1 MSDISKIDKNFA
13 VTGIAPGGEFYS
25 IDNAP
30 FVIYGVNKDENGYYR
45 VPQNVADATSEG
57 VALLTRFT
65 AGGIVRFSTN
75 SAKLAIKAEGAV
87 GGVMP
92 HMAALGSN
100 GFSVY
105 EGRKMLASYFP
116 TIQPTRIGEEK
127 ILRYEENVPMED
139 DFHDITIYMPLYG
152 AYKNIEIKVE
162 DGKEIRPPKKAFRN
176 EKPVV
181 FYGSSIT
188 EGGCASTP
196 AMAFTNIISRDMN
209 LYCLNLG
216 FSGNAKGEDS
226 ITEYM
231 ANLDMSVFVLDY
243 DHNAPSPE
251 HLQATHEKVYK
262 AVRAKHPDIPI
273 IIASAVPELGW
284 TGGMQQKRR
293 DIIYATYKNAVE
305 AGDKN
310 VYFLNGEE
318 FFSEEI
324 PFDYCTVDGCH
335 PNDVG
340 MLMMAKGFERVL
352 TKVDIK

>member
-13 VTGIAPGGEFYS
+13 VSEIAPGGEFYS
-25 IDNAP
+25 VDEAP
-30 FVIYGVNKDENGYYR
+30 FVIYGVMKDEKGYYR
-45 VPQNVADATSEG
+45 VPQDVADATNEG
-57 VALLTRFT
+57 VSGLTRFT
-65 AGGIVRFSTN
+65 AGGIIRFSTN
-75 SAKLAIKAEGAV
+75 SKKLAIKANHAY

-105 EGRKMLASYFP
+105 EDDYFLCSFFP
-116 TIQPTRIGEEK
+116 TIPPSKVGEEK
-127 ILRYEENVPMED
+127 NLPYKEGVPNVD
-139 DFHDITIYMPLYG
+139 GFHDITVYMPLYG
-152 AYKNIEIKVE
+152 AYNDIMVKVE
-162 DGKEIRPPKKAFRN
+162 DGAEIRPPKKAYRN

-196 AMAFTNIISRDMN
+196 AMGFTNIISRDMN

-216 FSGNAKGEDS
+216 FSGSARGEYA
-226 ITEYM
+226 INEYM

-243 DHNAPSPE
+243 DHNSPTAE
-251 HLQATHEKVYK
+251 YLEETHERVYK
-262 AVRAKHPDIPI
+262 SVRATHPDIPI
-273 IIASAVPELGW
+273 VIASSIPVRGW
-284 TGGMQQKRR
+284 SAEYQKKRR
-293 DIIYATYKNAVE
+293 EVIFNTYKNAVE

-310 VYFLNGEE
+310 VYFLNGED

-324 PFDYCTVDGCH
+324 PFSYCTVDGCH

-340 MLMMAKGFERVL
+340 MLMMAKGFEKVL
-352 TKVDIK
+352 VKVI

>member
-13 VTGIAPGGEFYS
+13 VSEIAPGGQFYS
-25 IDNAP
+25 IDSAP
-30 FVIYGVNKDENGYYR
+30 FVIYGVQKDDKGYYR
-45 VPQNVADATSEG
+45 VPQSVAEATSQG
-57 VALLTRFT
+57 VAELTRFS
-65 AGGIVRFSTN
+65 AGGIVKFSTN
-75 SAKLAIKAEGAV
+75 STKLAMKAEGAI

-92 HMAALGSN
+92 HMAAVGSC
-100 GFSVY
+100 GFCVY
-105 EGRKMLASYFP
+105 EGENFIASFFP
-116 TIQPTRIGEEK
+116 TIQPTTIGEEK
-127 ILRYEENVPMED
+127 FLNFRESGPMDD

-152 AYKNIEIKVE
+152 AYRNIEIKVE
-162 DGKEIRPPKKAFRN
+162 DGKEIRPPKKTFRN

-188 EGGCASTP
+188 QGGCASTP

-216 FSGNAKGEDS
+216 FSGNAKGEES

-243 DHNAPSPE
+243 DHNAPSLE
-251 HLQATHEKVYK
+251 HLEATHEKVFK
-262 AVRAKHPDIPI
+262 GIRAKNPELPI
-273 IIASAVPELGW
+273 IMASSIPC
-284 TGGMQQKRR
+284 TGASIKYQKDRR
-293 DIIYATYKNAVE
+293 DVIYTTYKNAVE

-310 VYFLNGEE
+310 VYFLDGFE
-318 FFSEEI
+318 FFSKEI

-352 TKVDIK
+352 VKVI

>member
-13 VTGIAPGGEFYS
+13 VTEIAPGGEFYS

-30 FVIYGVNKDENGYYR
+30 FVIYGVQKDEDGYYR
-45 VPQNVADATSEG
+45 IPQSVANATSEG
-57 VALLTRFT
+57 VALLTRFS

-75 SAKLAIKAEGAV
+75 SKKLAIKAEGPV

-105 EGRKMLASYFP
+105 EDNRFLASYRP
-116 TIQPTRIGEEK
+116 TIQPTTIAEERKLAYEEK
-127 ILRYEENVPMED
+127 APAND

-162 DGKEIRPPKKAFRN
+162 DGKEIRPPKKSFRN

-188 EGGCASTP
+188 QGGCASTP
-196 AMAFTNIISRDMN
+196 AMGFTNIISRDMN

-251 HLQATHEKVYK
+251 HLEATHEKVYK

-273 IIASAVPELGW
+273 IIASSIPDTGWGQEL
-284 TGGMQQKRR
+284 QKKRR
-293 DIIYATYKNAVE
+293 DAVYATYKNAVE

-324 PFDYCTVDGCH
+324 PFSYCTVDGCH